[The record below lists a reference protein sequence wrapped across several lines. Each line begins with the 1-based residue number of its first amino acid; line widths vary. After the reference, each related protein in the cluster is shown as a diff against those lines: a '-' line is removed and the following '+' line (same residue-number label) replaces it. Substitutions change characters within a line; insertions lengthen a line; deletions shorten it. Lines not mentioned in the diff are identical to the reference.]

1 MKANAHRMRAQAPA
15 QGRCPAEAAI
25 LKRTPKAAGAGT
37 ISASELEEI
46 YRCYASDLIRYARR
60 WGFTREDAEDFTQ
73 EFFLRLE
80 EKDSLGTFDRTKGGF
95 RSFLL
100 TLFQRFLAN
109 QWHSLHALRRGGTA
123 VALPL
128 GTWGEADNALI
139 DWRTP
144 EKIAY
149 LHWAHLLLE
158 HALETLRTDLAH
170 QGKARLFD
178 ALLPHLLHSSVG
190 ASYASSARQAGLSD
204 AAARMTVSRYRD
216 RLRVLICREL
226 GGNGT
231 GNQPGHD
238 EVRDLLKTFEP

>member
-1 MKANAHRMRAQAPA
+1 MKANAHRMRAGATA
-15 QGRCPAEAAI
+15 QGRHPAETAI
-25 LKRTPKAAGAGT
+25 PKRTSKAAGAGPV
-37 ISASELEEI
+37 SAIELGEI
-46 YRCYASDLIRYARR
+46 YRQYASDLVRCAGR
-60 WGFTREDAEDFTQ
+60 WGFTREEAEDFTQ

-80 EKDSLGTFDRTKGGF
+80 EKDSLGTFDPTKGGF

-109 QWHSLHALRRGGTA
+109 QWHSLHTLRRGGTA

-128 GTWGEADNALI
+128 GNPGEVDKALI

-144 EKIAY
+144 DKIAH
-149 LHWAHLLLE
+149 LHWAHHLVE
-158 HALETLRTDLAH
+158 EALQTLRTDLAR

-178 ALLPHLLHSSVG
+178 ILLPHLLHSSG
-190 ASYASSARQAGLSD
+190 AASYASSARQVGLSD

-226 GGNGT
+226 EGNGA
-231 GNQPGHD
+231 GHRPGHD